1 MRYIIVV
8 MLIILSHEGNG
19 QDAITYKKFAAQGLK
34 SDLDSMYYQLQAN
47 HPDIYANWS
56 KAEADKAFGKL
67 RSIVKYSMNRLEL
80 TWLVSPFIARFQD
93 AHTFVDVSF
102 ENEDIELYASQGGRF
117 FPLGVAII
125 GAKLFCVNTSFSNAD
140 IAKGDEI
147 THINGLTSNEII
159 SELTG
164 LWSADGRENAIA
176 TTQRLFSYSL
186 WVRYGWGNHTSI
198 IVSRDGFTKTLKLEG
213 LDKESFLKLTFNI
226 GGITRDLH
234 IYPEY
239 NLAVF
244 EINSYGNVKATNRFV
259 DSCFRV
265 IRNIGIRNIVLDL
278 RKNGGGNSYIGDYF
292 LAHINR
298 KPYNTIS
305 SKRWRLGPLLRSL
318 KPGDFLYNIVE
329 RDKKTYKAEG
339 EFLQSANF
347 QPSAAADLEDST
359 LYMEGVNLYLF
370 TSARTYSSA
379 HMTALAVKCGQLGTI
394 IGQPT
399 GERLN
404 LTGELVEYEL
414 PHSKL
419 KIVIPTASYKTS
431 CGNGKQI
438 GVTPDYFIPLSEEDL
453 KHNRD
458 AELELLKKLIKAGK

>member
-1 MRYIIVV
+1 MV
-8 MLIILSHEGNG
+8 MLIVLSQKGNG
-19 QDAITYKKFAAQGLK
+19 QDSIPYKKFAAHGLK
-34 SDLDSMYYQLQAN
+34 HDLDSMYYQLQVN

-56 KAEADKAFGKL
+56 KAEADEAFGKL
-67 RSIVKYSMNRLEL
+67 RSSVRDSMNRLEL
-80 TWLVSPFIARFQD
+80 TRLVSPFIARFKD

-102 ENEDIELYASQGGRF
+102 ENEDIELYASRGGRF

-125 GAKLFCVNTSFSNAD
+125 GDKLFCLNTSYSNGE

-147 THINGLTSNEII
+147 THINGVKSKEII
-159 SELTG
+159 GELVG
-164 LWSADGRENAIA
+164 LWSADGKENAVA
-176 TTQRLFSYSL
+176 TTQRLFSYTL
-186 WVRYGWGNHTSI
+186 WIRYGWG
-198 IVSRDGFTKTLKLEG
+198 TLVNVTVNSKGLSTTYKLEG
-213 LDKESFLKLTFNI
+213 IDKKSFLNLTFNV
-226 GGITRDLH
+226 GGTIRDLH
-234 IYPEY
+234 IYPDY

-259 DSCFRV
+259 DSCFRM
-265 IRNIGIRNIVLDL
+265 IRNMGIKNIVLDL

-305 SKRWRLGPLLRSL
+305 SKRWRLGPLLSSL

-329 RDKKTYKAEG
+329 RDKKTYNAEG
-339 EFLQSANF
+339 EFLQSAIF
-347 QPSAAADLEDST
+347 QPLPAAALEDSS
-359 LYMEGVNLYLF
+359 LYMDGVNFFLF

-399 GERLN
+399 GERLD

-419 KIVIPTASYKTS
+419 KIVIPTASYKTA

-453 KHNRD
+453 KHDRD
-458 AELELLKKLIKAGK
+458 AELEFLKKLIREGK